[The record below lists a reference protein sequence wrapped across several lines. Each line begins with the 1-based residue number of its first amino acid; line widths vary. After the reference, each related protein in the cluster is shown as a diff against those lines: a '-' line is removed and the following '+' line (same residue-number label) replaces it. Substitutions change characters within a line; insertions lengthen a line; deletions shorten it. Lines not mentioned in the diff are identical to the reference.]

1 MDPIDGLERCY
12 AQLSGVAT
20 TVTSDLLSAST
31 PCEGWSVQQ
40 ALNHTLGAGWMFTK
54 VNEGEQVSPPS
65 PDGPDLV
72 GANPAAAVRELAQAN
87 AASWRAAGLDGERTY
102 PFGTFPAQGGLMI
115 NIGEV
120 AIHAWDVA
128 QATGA
133 PVSVDSDVATMLLA
147 FYEQMPMDQF
157 RAGGAFGAE
166 VQVAADDTPATRILA
181 FLGRQP

>member
-12 AQLSGVAT
+12 AQLAGVAT
-20 TVTSDLLSAST
+20 TVTPDLLSAAT

-40 ALNHTLGAGWMFTK
+40 TLNHTLGAGWMFTK

-65 PDGPDLV
+65 QDGPDLV
-72 GANPAAAVRELAQAN
+72 GADPAAAVQALAQAN
-87 AASWRAAGLDGERTY
+87 VSSWRTGGLDGERTY
-102 PFGTFPAQGGLMI
+102 PFGTFPAQAGLMV
-115 NIGEV
+115 NLGEV

-133 PVSVDSDVATMLLA
+133 PLRVDPDVATMLLA
-147 FYEQMPMDQF
+147 FYQQMPMDQF
-157 RAGGAFGAE
+157 RAGGAFGTE
-166 VQVAADDTPATRILA
+166 ITVSADDTPETRILA